1 MPKLLDLAAEEE
13 KSCAPPRM
21 EKWRISSRDGR
32 VRVTVRER
40 ALAAEAK
47 FSIRNCNTTIHN
59 GINQLERSN
68 TGATLEQQQQHHPLG
83 RSWPMIPSAVTAS
96 K

>member
-1 MPKLLDLAAEEE
+1 MKMPKLLDLAAEEE

-68 TGATLEQQQQHHPLG
+68 TGATLEQHWSSSNNIIRLAARGQ
-83 RSWPMIPSAVTAS
+83 
-96 K
+96 